1 MVPSNPYR
9 LKPWGYDKEVYKKRN
24 EVEKL
29 FGVSRDFGEY
39 LSDMTSLIPCFFHFL
54 GELIHNNICLKFMS
68 LKITAIL
75 RKTSGEW

>member
-29 FGVSRDFGEY
+29 FGVSRIFGEY
-39 LSDMTSLIPCFFHFL
+39 LPDMTSLIPCFFHFL
-54 GELIHNNICLKFMS
+54 GRVNP
-68 LKITAIL
+68 
-75 RKTSGEW
+75 